1 MKKLIGAILAISC
14 LSGAAFAAPTHG
26 SRSQALLRGRM
37 LWLGVDTEFGIPLGN
52 YSDANSVGYGAVF
65 TAEYALLERLG
76 ATARIGFEG
85 HMDRAIGAN
94 LSAHVHAIPVLLGTK
109 YYIGPDHSGLFG
121 AFELGLFDLM
131 SSRDTSPTAST
142 TSNDVKFGMGV
153 GIGIQQDR
161 WNVRLN
167 MHTQDVGSF
176 GNALMLSGGLGYQ
189 FYGL

>member
-1 MKKLIGAILAISC
+1 MKKLIGAISAIFC

-26 SRSQALLRGRM
+26 SHSLLRGRM

-65 TAEYALLERLG
+65 TAEYALLEMLG

-109 YYIGPDHSGLFG
+109 YYIGPDRAGLFG
-121 AFELGLFDLM
+121 AFELGMFDLM
-131 SSRDTSPTAST
+131 SSVDTARNGTT
-142 TSNDVKFGMGV
+142 TSNDVKFGMGA
-153 GIGIQQDR
+153 GIGFQQDH

-189 FYGL
+189 FAGF